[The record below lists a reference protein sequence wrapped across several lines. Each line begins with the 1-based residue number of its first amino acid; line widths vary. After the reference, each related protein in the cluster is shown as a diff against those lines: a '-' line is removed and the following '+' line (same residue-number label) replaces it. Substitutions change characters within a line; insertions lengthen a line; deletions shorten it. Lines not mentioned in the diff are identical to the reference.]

1 MSYDFVVCVINT
13 RGRGD
18 KKVFG
23 RAPGPTRFLLVP
35 EDAEVQQPHHGR
47 PRSEWVEAVM
57 ADGTTGKDPMSD
69 NPTGNVLVFI
79 HGYNNSQEAVLWRH
93 RMLKETLRAAG
104 YRGTV
109 VSFDW
114 PSAEMPLLYM
124 RDRRYAKATAER
136 LTDDCISLFSTRQA
150 RGCDLN
156 VHLLGHSTGA
166 YVIRHAFTDA
176 DEVTEI
182 KNRPWKV
189 SQIALIGA
197 DVSSCS
203 LADDDPRFVSV
214 YRHCSRL
221 TNYQSGHDG
230 VLRVSNAKRIGLRA
244 RAGRVGLPDNA
255 PPKAVNVDCSPYFA
269 GIDPDSRI
277 PKETYY
283 GNFAHSWHIGDPL
296 FAQDLCHTLHGQ
308 LDRYSIPTRREE
320 DDRLYLHDPG

>member
-13 RGRGD
+13 RKRNGTR
-18 KKVFG
+18 VFG

-35 EDAEVQQPHHGR
+35 ESDEVQEPAHTVSRG
-47 PRSEWVEAVM
+47 EWVEAVM
-57 ADGTTGKDPMSD
+57 AAGTTGKDPMSD

-79 HGYNNSQEAVLWRH
+79 HGYNNSQEVVIRRH
-93 RMLKETLRAAG
+93 RKLKATLHAAG

-114 PSAEMPLLYM
+114 PSAEATLLYM
-124 RDRRYAKATAER
+124 RDRRYAKHTAER

-176 DEVTEI
+176 DEDAAI

-197 DVSSCS
+197 DVSSRS
-203 LADDDPRFVSV
+203 LAAEDSRFVSV

-221 TNYQSGHDG
+221 TNYQSGHDA

-255 PPKAVNVDCSPYFA
+255 HRKAVNVDCSPYFA
-269 GIDPDSRI
+269 GIDPDSRTPGEDYI
-277 PKETYY
+277 
-283 GNFAHSWHIGDPL
+283 GNFGHSWHIGDPL
-296 FAQDLCHTLHGQ
+296 FARDLCHTVHGE
-308 LDRYSIPTRREE
+308 LDRHSIPTRREE
-320 DDRLYLHDPG
+320 DARLYLYDLG